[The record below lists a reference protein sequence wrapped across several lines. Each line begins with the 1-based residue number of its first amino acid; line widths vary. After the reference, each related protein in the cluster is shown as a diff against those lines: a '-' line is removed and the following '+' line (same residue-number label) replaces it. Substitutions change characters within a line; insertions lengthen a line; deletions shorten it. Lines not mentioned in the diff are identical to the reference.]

1 LRILVDT
8 HVVLWLSFAPGK
20 LSRKATASIESA
32 RQEAQGVAISDITL
46 FEVALAASRGRIQ
59 LDASLENYLQEVE
72 SHFVVL
78 PISSRVC
85 ARAVTLPATFPK
97 DPADRVIAATA
108 LAEGLALITADEHI
122 RNSKV
127 VRTIW

>member
-1 LRILVDT
+1 MRILVDT
-8 HVVLWLSFAPGK
+8 HVVLWLSFAPGR
-20 LSRKATASIESA
+20 LSRKATATIKSA

-59 LDASLENYLQEVE
+59 LDASLETYLQEVE
-72 SHFVVL
+72 SHFLVL
-78 PISSRVC
+78 PMSSRVC
-85 ARAVTLPATFPK
+85 ARAVTLPANFPK
-97 DPADRVIAATA
+97 DPADRVITATA

-122 RNSKV
+122 RDSKV